1 MCRPC
6 EVMGALERASF
17 RGHRKK
23 RSPLL
28 GFCKFQ
34 RHLRNT
40 LCCPSDMMSFLPCT
54 HASTSGHASDQ
65 APFGQLQVR
74 PLET

>member
-1 MCRPC
+1 MLLF
-6 EVMGALERASF
+6 EGIE
-17 RGHRKK
+17 KK

-74 PLET
+74 PPGNLIENVANMEYC